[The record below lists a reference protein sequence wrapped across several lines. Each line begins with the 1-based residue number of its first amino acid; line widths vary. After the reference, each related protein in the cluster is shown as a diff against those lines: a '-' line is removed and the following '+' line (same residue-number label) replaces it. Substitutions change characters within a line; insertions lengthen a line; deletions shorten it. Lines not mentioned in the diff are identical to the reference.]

1 MQTHSHRHTH
11 VARFVYMIVYNLLVH
26 NQPGRE
32 ETGNLNLLLALGMY
46 FRHGLTRPIQSTE
59 LPDPRTIIKFP
70 ELSSLITGP
79 LGHIAKCSSTN
90 LIMNEDGFELM
101 G

>member
-1 MQTHSHRHTH
+1 
-11 VARFVYMIVYNLLVH
+11 MIVYNLLVH

-46 FRHGLTRPIQSTE
+46 FRHETQSVNRT
-59 LPDPRTIIKFP
+59 PRTIIKFP